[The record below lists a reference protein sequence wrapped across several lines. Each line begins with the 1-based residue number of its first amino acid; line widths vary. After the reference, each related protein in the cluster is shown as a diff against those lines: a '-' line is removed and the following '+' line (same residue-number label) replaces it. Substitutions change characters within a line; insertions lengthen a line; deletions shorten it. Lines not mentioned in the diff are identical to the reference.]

1 MTPAEEPQGSGRAP
15 AQDGPPPQADPTSPE
30 LIEVLP
36 QHRFDP
42 QPLVQ
47 WLRPRLGD
55 AFDGQ
60 LRIRQFQGGQSNPTY
75 HLGTNVGD
83 HVLRKKPPGHLLP
96 SAHAVEREYR
106 VMKALAGSGVPV
118 PRMLDLCEDPQV
130 IGTSF
135 FVMQHVPGRLMGSR
149 FAEHGPLPDRLALN
163 DDLVRVLAALHRVDW
178 RAAGLEGFGRP
189 DRYFE
194 RQTARWA
201 TQWEAARTEPAADM
215 EALRGWL
222 ESHLPADGEA
232 AIVHGDYRLGNVL
245 VHPGQPR
252 VAAVLDWE
260 LATIGHPLADL
271 AYLCVGHY
279 LPPEEGG
286 CVGADLAALGI
297 PTQAE
302 CVARYCAHAQ
312 REVPVDFE
320 RYVVFSMFRLA
331 SICAG
336 VYKRALD
343 GNAADTRALGFR
355 ERFRCIAAAGW
366 QLARRS
372 G

>member
-1 MTPAEEPQGSGRAP
+1 MSAP
-15 AQDGPPPQADPTSPE
+15 AAGEAGTPVALPQAGTATHDATQPE

-36 QHRFDP
+36 QHRFDAR
-42 QPLVQ
+42 PLVD
-47 WLRPRLGD
+47 WLRPRMGAD
-55 AFDGQ
+55 FDGQ
-60 LRIRQFQGGQSNPTY
+60 LHIRQFQGGQSNPTY
-75 HLGTNVGD
+75 HLATCTGD
-83 HVLRKKPPGHLLP
+83 LVLRKKPPGRLLP

-106 VMKALAGSGVPV
+106 VMKALADSGVPV
-118 PRMLDLCEDPQV
+118 PRMLDLCEDEQV
-130 IGTSF
+130 IGTAF

-149 FAEHGPLPDRLALN
+149 FAEHGSLEERRAIN
-163 DDLVRVLAALHRVDW
+163 DDLVRVLARLHRVDW

-201 TQWEAARTEPAADM
+201 AQWEAARTEPAGDM

-222 ESHLPADGEA
+222 EAHLPADGEA

-245 VHPGQPR
+245 VHPVEPR
-252 VAAVLDWE
+252 VVAVLDWE

-271 AYLCVGHY
+271 AYLCVGHH
-279 LPPEEGG
+279 LPPQEGG
-286 CVGADLAALGI
+286 CAGLDLAALGI
-297 PTQAE
+297 PTQAD
-302 CVARYCAHAQ
+302 CVARYCEQAQ
-312 REVPVDFE
+312 RDLPSDFE
-320 RYVVFSMFRLA
+320 RYLVFSMFRLA

-343 GNAADTRALGFR
+343 GNAADSRALGFR

-366 QLARRS
+366 TLAQRC